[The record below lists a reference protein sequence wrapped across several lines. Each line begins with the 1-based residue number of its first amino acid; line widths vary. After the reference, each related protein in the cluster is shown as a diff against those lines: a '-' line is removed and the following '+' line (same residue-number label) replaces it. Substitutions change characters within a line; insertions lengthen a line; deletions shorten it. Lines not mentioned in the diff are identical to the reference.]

1 MTQQPSSSSPRKP
14 SLGLS
19 LGVILASAGIIG
31 FSVLKLGSDAH
42 LPLVLAAVLAATC
55 GVLFLRMPWSAIEE
69 GMLQGVSLALQ
80 PILILMM
87 VGVMVGVWICSGTVP
102 ALIYYGLKLL
112 SPSIFLAAS
121 LLICS
126 VVSLATGSSWTTV
139 SSVGIALMGI
149 GAGLGIP
156 APMCA
161 GAVISGG
168 YFGDKMSPLSDT
180 TNLAPAVAGNELFDH
195 IRAMLWTT
203 GPTYVLVF
211 VIYVFLGLRFQGQ
224 MGSLEQIQAI
234 QGAISG
240 HFNLNLLTL
249 LPPLLI
255 VVFAAVRFPAIPG
268 LILGCLAG
276 ALVAMGF
283 QGVSVTDLLGVA
295 QNGFESKTG
304 MEMVDDLLS
313 RGGLQGMMWT
323 ISLIMCALS
332 FGGIVE
338 RCGYLETILGAMRGM
353 LRNPTSLVAST
364 VGASFFGNMFLGD
377 QFLGIVVPGRMFKP
391 AYEEMGLA
399 PRMLSRTLEDCGT
412 LTSPLIPWTACGG
425 FMSSTLGISAF
436 QYAPYAFLNWINP
449 LMAIALTAL
458 GIGVFWK
465 GKDGRPTRVRPE
477 KA

>member
-156 APMCA
+156 APQSCSS
-161 GAVISGG
+161 V
-168 YFGDKMSPLSDT
+168 SPS
-180 TNLAPAVAGNELFDH
+180 
-195 IRAMLWTT
+195 
-203 GPTYVLVF
+203 
-211 VIYVFLGLRFQGQ
+211 
-224 MGSLEQIQAI
+224 
-234 QGAISG
+234 
-240 HFNLNLLTL
+240 
-249 LPPLLI
+249 
-255 VVFAAVRFPAIPG
+255 
-268 LILGCLAG
+268 
-276 ALVAMGF
+276 
-283 QGVSVTDLLGVA
+283 
-295 QNGFESKTG
+295 
-304 MEMVDDLLS
+304 
-313 RGGLQGMMWT
+313 
-323 ISLIMCALS
+323 
-332 FGGIVE
+332 
-338 RCGYLETILGAMRGM
+338 
-353 LRNPTSLVAST
+353 TS
-364 VGASFFGNMFLGD
+364 
-377 QFLGIVVPGRMFKP
+377 
-391 AYEEMGLA
+391 
-399 PRMLSRTLEDCGT
+399 
-412 LTSPLIPWTACGG
+412 
-425 FMSSTLGISAF
+425 
-436 QYAPYAFLNWINP
+436 
-449 LMAIALTAL
+449 
-458 GIGVFWK
+458 
-465 GKDGRPTRVRPE
+465 
-477 KA
+477 

>member
-1 MTQQPSSSSPRKP
+1 M
-14 SLGLS
+14 
-19 LGVILASAGIIG
+19 
-31 FSVLKLGSDAH
+31 D
-42 LPLVLAAVLAATC
+42 
-55 GVLFLRMPWSAIEE
+55 
-69 GMLQGVSLALQ
+69 
-80 PILILMM
+80 
-87 VGVMVGVWICSGTVP
+87 
-102 ALIYYGLKLL
+102 
-112 SPSIFLAAS
+112 
-121 LLICS
+121 
-126 VVSLATGSSWTTV
+126 
-139 SSVGIALMGI
+139 
-149 GAGLGIP
+149 
-156 APMCA
+156 
-161 GAVISGG
+161 
-168 YFGDKMSPLSDT
+168 
-180 TNLAPAVAGNELFDH
+180 
-195 IRAMLWTT
+195 
-203 GPTYVLVF
+203 
-211 VIYVFLGLRFQGQ
+211 
-224 MGSLEQIQAI
+224 
-234 QGAISG
+234 
-240 HFNLNLLTL
+240 
-249 LPPLLI
+249 
-255 VVFAAVRFPAIPG
+255 
-268 LILGCLAG
+268 
-276 ALVAMGF
+276 GF

-313 RGGLQGMMWT
+313 RGGLQHMMWT